1 MSGQVS
7 VIYCPTRHDVWQVT
21 LTFTEPLT
29 VGQALERSGVFQ
41 DHPALNPDT
50 LSLGIFGQTC
60 SPERMV
66 HPGDRIEIY
75 RSLVFDPMQSRR
87 RRAAHR
93 LAQARKEKTQRQQ
106 AKKTALKD
114 SPKRQP

>member
-7 VIYCPTRHDVWQVT
+7 VVYCPTQHDVWQVT
-21 LTFTEPLT
+21 LTLTEHLT
-29 VGQALERSGVFQ
+29 VGQTLERSGVFQ
-41 DHPALNPDT
+41 DHPALDRDA

-60 SPERMV
+60 SPDRMV
-66 HPGDRIEIY
+66 QAGDRIEIY

-93 LAQARKEKTQRQQ
+93 LAQARNEKTQRQQ
-106 AKKTALKD
+106 AK
-114 SPKRQP
+114 R